1 MAVAFEVGVRR
12 RVRRN
17 AVARNI
23 RDLPESESLLD
34 CLLSV
39 QHSQL
44 LSLSIEQNINAHAH
58 SGPCTQ
64 AFWPARGSVNEL
76 AFLVSDQLNKGT
88 FFSIHKG
95 VNHEVVRPE
104 GGKSTNWRA
113 RPVRVAIDPS
123 SAAIASS

>member
-1 MAVAFEVGVRR
+1 MPENHSTGGPTSNRNVRT
-12 RVRRN
+12 
-17 AVARNI
+17 
-23 RDLPESESLLD
+23 P
-34 CLLSV
+34 C
-39 QHSQL
+39 
-44 LSLSIEQNINAHAH
+44 
-58 SGPCTQ
+58 GPCTR

-123 SAAIASS
+123 SAAIASSPCHRRRVVTRRRYHYA